1 MWIFVIGLVI
11 LAMKVAEFGF
21 VAHWSWWW
29 VMSPFALTVLWWEY
43 SDRSGLTR
51 RRAER
56 KMEVRKAHRRRLA
69 IERLRPQRDSAF
81 SPLD

>member
-21 VAHWSWWW
+21 AAGWSWWW
-29 VMSPFALTVLWWEY
+29 VLSPFAITALWWEL

-56 KMEVRKAHRRRLA
+56 KMEQRKAQRRQLA
-69 IERLRPQRDSAF
+69 IERLRPQRDVPSRF
-81 SPLD
+81 MD